1 LKIYQ
6 THGDAAAARLGKAL
20 RACPLVAILRWITPP
35 EVEDV
40 AAAVVEEGFGIL
52 EVPLNSP
59 DALVSIERLARRFG
73 EQAVIGAGTV
83 ISPAAVLQVR
93 DSGGT
98 MIVMPHA
105 DVGVIRAARDQGM
118 SCIPGV
124 ATPTEG
130 FAALNAGATALK
142 VFPAEAISPSV
153 LKAWRAVFSKD
164 IPLLPTGGVTE
175 ESMAAWRAAGATGFG
190 IGGNLYRPGRSASEV
205 REAARSFVSAWSAT
219 SPAFGTLR
227 SL

>member
-1 LKIYQ
+1 MYAP
-6 THGDAAAARLGKAL
+6 HDDAATAQLNEAL
-20 RACPLVAILRWITPP
+20 ETCPLVAILRWITPP

-40 AAAVVEEGFGIL
+40 AAAVIDEGFGIL

-59 DALVSIERLARRFG
+59 DALVSIERLACRFG
-73 EQAVIGAGTV
+73 EKAVIGAGTV
-83 ISPAAVLQVR
+83 MSPAAVEEVR
-93 DSGGT
+93 SAGGT

-105 DVGVIRAARDQGM
+105 DVRVIRAARELEM

-124 ATPTEG
+124 GTPTEG
-130 FAALNAGATALK
+130 FAALDAGADALK

-153 LKAWRAVFSKD
+153 LKAWRAVFTKD

-175 ESMAAWRAAGATGFG
+175 ESMAAWRTAGASGFG
-190 IGGNLYRPGRSASEV
+190 IGGNLYRPGRTASEV
-205 REAARSFVSAWSAT
+205 REAAKSFVAAWRAT
-219 SPAFGTLR
+219 SSAGERQR